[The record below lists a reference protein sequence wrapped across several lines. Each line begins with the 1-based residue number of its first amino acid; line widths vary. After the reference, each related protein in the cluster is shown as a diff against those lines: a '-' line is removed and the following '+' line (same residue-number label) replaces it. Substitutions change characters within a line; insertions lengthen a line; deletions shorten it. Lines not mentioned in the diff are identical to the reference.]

1 MTTPSQRPVRLAVMG
16 AGLIGKRHAMHVK
29 ASADADLTCVIDPT
43 PAGETVAAE
52 FGVRWFRSL
61 DEALKAETDLQGII
75 VATPNQVHLT
85 NGLECIAAGI
95 PALVEKPLCDSVA
108 DAERLVAAAKA
119 AGVPILTGHHRR
131 HNLLMQ
137 KAKEII
143 ASGAI
148 GTPVIANAMFWLFKP
163 DDYFDIGWR
172 REKGAG
178 PVFLNLIH
186 DVDNLRYLLGD
197 VTAVSARESNAVRGN
212 AVEETSVI
220 LLEFAS
226 GALATAS
233 VCDTTVAPWSWEM
246 TTGENPAYPRADEH
260 CYLIGGTHGSL
271 ALPSLDLRCADG
283 KRSWY
288 SAFNLKRPGIVQEDP
303 LARQVTHFAKVIRGE
318 AEPLVSGQDGL
329 DTLRVIEAV
338 KQSAATGQRIVL

>member
-1 MTTPSQRPVRLAVMG
+1 MTRPVRLAVMG

-29 ASADADLTCVIDPT
+29 ASADAELACVIDPT
-43 PAGETVAAE
+43 PAGEAVAREYGTVWAK
-52 FGVRWFRSL
+52 SL
-61 DEALKAETDLQGII
+61 DAAIGMGLEGVI
-75 VATPNQVHLT
+75 VATPNQVHMR
-85 NGLECIAAGI
+85 NGLDCIAAGI
-95 PALVEKPLCDSVA
+95 PALVEKPLCDNVA
-108 DAERLVAAAKA
+108 DAETLVAAADA
-119 AGVPILTGHHRR
+119 ASIPLLTGHHRR

-143 ASGAI
+143 DSGAI
-148 GTPVIANAMFWLFKP
+148 GKPVVANAMFWLFKP

-178 PVFLNLIH
+178 PVFLNMIH
-186 DVDNLRYLLGD
+186 DVDNLRYLLGE
-197 VTAVSARESNAVRGN
+197 VTAVTARESNAVRGN
-212 AVEETSVI
+212 AVEETAVI

-271 ALPSLDLRCADG
+271 ALPELDLRTAQG
-283 KRSWY
+283 QRSWY
-288 SAFNLKRPGIVQEDP
+288 APFDLTRPGIPNEDP
-303 LARQVTHFAKVIRGE
+303 LARQVSQFARVIRGKE
-318 AEPLVSGQDGL
+318 APLVSGRDGL
-329 DTLRVIEAV
+329 ETLRVIEAV
-338 KQSAATGQRIVL
+338 KRSAAGGGPITL